1 MELRQPEEGDRADM
15 VDVLRVSLNLPHRW
29 IEERGAKLKP
39 EQFLCAYDGDR
50 VVATSAARA
59 FRQWFG
65 GAEIPMCGV
74 YGVATLPEY
83 RGTGLASRAVGQ
95 LLHEARERGTP
106 LAGLYPAAV
115 RPYRGL
121 GFELAGTFTEHA
133 VPLGELP
140 AGAGPLAIDEYRPQ
154 DLEGVR
160 ACYRGV
166 ASTHN
171 GPIDCD
177 DDDWWPVRILGPSFP
192 DKIERAVVARGEG
205 GIDGY
210 ASFVYEDATGD
221 LDVSFKIETKHLV
234 AATPEA
240 LRSLLGYF
248 RGFRGLGQ
256 SLTFHGPS
264 ADPLA
269 LLVAEQQ
276 VKPTWTFRW
285 MLRLLDV
292 AGALEARGYPP
303 VSGQAVVAVDDA
315 VFADNRG
322 PFSIEADHGKVR
334 VSPADAARGRPIPIG
349 VLSSMYTG
357 FLSPHD
363 AVRLGYLDADDP
375 AVALLTDLFAGPVPW
390 MYDFF

>member
-1 MELRQPEEGDRADM
+1 MEIRQPEEGDRADV
-15 VDVLRVSLNLPHRW
+15 VDVLRVSLNLPHR
-29 IEERGAKLKP
+29 IEEQGAKLKP

-121 GFELAGTFTEHA
+121 GFELAGTFTEHT

-140 AGAGPLAIDEYRPQ
+140 VGAGPLAIDEYRPQ

-221 LDVSFKIETKHLV
+221 LDVSFKIGTKHLV

-248 RGFRGLGQ
+248 RGFRGIGQ
-256 SLTFHGPS
+256 SLTFHGPP
-264 ADPLA
+264 ADPVA

-292 AGALEARGYPP
+292 AGALEARGFPP

-315 VFADNRG
+315 MFADNRG

-334 VSPADAARGRPIPIG
+334 VSPAHAASGRPIAIG

-357 FLSPHD
+357 FLSPND